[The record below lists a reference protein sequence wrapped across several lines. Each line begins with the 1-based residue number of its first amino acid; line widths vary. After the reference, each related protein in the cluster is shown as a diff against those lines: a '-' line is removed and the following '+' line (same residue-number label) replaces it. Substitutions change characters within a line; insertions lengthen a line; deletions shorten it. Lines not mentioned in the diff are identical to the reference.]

1 VTAAPL
7 PPLIVHHARGWCAR
21 LAGLLARP
29 ALHKGE
35 AFVLAPCRGVHTCF
49 MPYAID
55 VVFVDRD
62 GLVLK
67 VVPEMLPWRAAA
79 CRDAYAAVELRAG
92 QASLYGLAPGA
103 RAPAATL
110 AG

>member
-62 GLVLK
+62 GLVLN
-67 VVPEMLPWRAAA
+67 VVADMLPWRVATCRGAHAAI
-79 CRDAYAAVELRAG
+79 ELRAG
-92 QASLYGLAPGA
+92 QASLYGLARGA
-103 RAPAATL
+103 RVPEATL
-110 AG
+110 GG